1 MSYQTV
7 PLVSTLLRAARE
19 ADNNLLSSIFTD
31 IVANGISS
39 DDLNAVDHCGRVISL
54 IFIFRLICKLFI

>member
-19 ADNNLLSSIFTD
+19 ADSNLLSSIFTD

-39 DDLNAVDHCGRVISL
+39 SDLNAVDHCGRVSS
-54 IFIFRLICKLFI
+54 